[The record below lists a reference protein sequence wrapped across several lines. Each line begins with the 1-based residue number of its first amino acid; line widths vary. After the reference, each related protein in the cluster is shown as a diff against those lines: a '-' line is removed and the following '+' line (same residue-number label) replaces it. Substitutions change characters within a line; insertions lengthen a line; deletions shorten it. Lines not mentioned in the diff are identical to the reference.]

1 MTDIKRPALR
11 YFGGKWR
18 LAPWIIA
25 QFPEHRIY
33 CEAFGGGASVLLQK
47 PRAYGEIY
55 NDLDGEVVN
64 VFRVLQRH
72 HRRFKRLMEA
82 TPFAR
87 DEMELAYDSVKDPV
101 ERARRTIIR
110 SFMGF
115 GSDSVTRDCRTGFRS
130 NSNRSGTT
138 PAHDWATWPEQV
150 DAFHARL
157 TGVVIE
163 NRDASE
169 VMASQDSTETLHYVD
184 PPYVWATRSGRDGHG
199 YRHEMSDDQ
208 HHTLVKFLSN
218 LKGYVILSGYDNPIY
233 SALAWD
239 SKKAAAKTFHKG
251 NVGAPRTEI
260 LWLNPAAARAQSQG
274 AFL

>member
-1 MTDIKRPALR
+1 MR

-18 LAPWIIA
+18 LAPWIIS
-25 QFPEHRIY
+25 QFPAHNIY

-72 HRRFKRLMEA
+72 HKRFKRLMEV

-87 DEMELAYDSVKDPV
+87 DEMELAYDTVKDPV

-138 PAHDWATWPEQV
+138 PAHDWATWPEQI
-150 DAFHARL
+150 DAFHGRL

-169 VMASQDSTETLHYVD
+169 VMTSQDSAETLHYVD
-184 PPYVWATRSGRDGHG
+184 PPYVFGTRTGKGHG
-199 YRHEMSDDQ
+199 YRHEMTDAQ
-208 HHTLVKFLSN
+208 HEALVSFLMG
-218 LKGYVILSGYDNPIY
+218 LKGLVALSGYENPIY
-233 SALAWD
+233 QTLKWEVR
-239 SKKAAAKTFHKG
+239 KAAAKTFHKG
-251 NVGAPRTEI
+251 SVGAPRTEI

-274 AFL
+274 TFL